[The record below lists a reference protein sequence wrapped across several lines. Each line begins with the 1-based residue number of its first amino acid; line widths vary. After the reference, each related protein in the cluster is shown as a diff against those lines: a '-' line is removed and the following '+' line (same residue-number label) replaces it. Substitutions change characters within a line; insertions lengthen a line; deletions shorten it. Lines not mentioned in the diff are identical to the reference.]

1 MTFLFQ
7 FSAADQFNIPG
18 LRVKCETIL
27 IDDLSTTNVVDYFH
41 RAFLHGAARL
51 KMVAMIF
58 IAKNFEEV
66 QKTPEWTN
74 FKGDANCVA
83 ALEEILSFLTCR
95 MWK

>member
-1 MTFLFQ
+1 MALLFQ

-18 LRVKCETIL
+18 LRAKCETIL
-27 IDDLSTTNVVDYFH
+27 IEDVSTANVVNYFH

-51 KMVAMIF
+51 KMVAMTF

-66 QKTPEWTN
+66 EATPEWNN

-83 ALEEILSFLTCR
+83 ALEEILAFFACR
-95 MWK
+95 IWK

>member
-1 MTFLFQ
+1 VAFLFQ

-18 LRVKCETIL
+18 LRAKCETIL
-27 IDDLSTTNVVDYFH
+27 IEDLSTANVVDYFH

-51 KMVAMIF
+51 KMVAMVF

-66 QKTPEWTN
+66 QATPEWID

-83 ALEEILSFLTCR
+83 ALEEILAFLTCR